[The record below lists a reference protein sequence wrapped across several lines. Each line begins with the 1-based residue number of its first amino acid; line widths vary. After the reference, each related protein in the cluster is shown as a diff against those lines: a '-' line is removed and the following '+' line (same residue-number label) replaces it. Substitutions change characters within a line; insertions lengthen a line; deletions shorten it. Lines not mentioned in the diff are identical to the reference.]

1 MLLLLYNTDT
11 YCYLLLTENWVVN
24 VAKKLWLS
32 PTDNVILW
40 HHLIGCKFGLNRRVP
55 DGVVSTG
62 LRSLHHRHPLVII
75 TEEGEVEV
83 RTAAVGLS
91 ADGQL
96 TQQPT
101 HRLGVPAI
109 FGIHYGVFESEAQ
122 TDRYQRDNIKQQ
134 H

>member
-1 MLLLLYNTDT
+1 M
-11 YCYLLLTENWVVN
+11 
-24 VAKKLWLS
+24 
-32 PTDNVILW
+32 
-40 HHLIGCKFGLNRRVP
+40 GCKFSPTECVP
-55 DGVVSTG
+55 DGVVSAG
-62 LRSLHHRHPLVII
+62 LGSLHHRHPLIII

-83 RTAAVGLS
+83 RTAAVGLG
-91 ADGQL
+91 ADGEL

-122 TDRYQRDNIKQQ
+122 TQTDRYQRDNIKQQ